1 MNRGCAT
8 TPSDVLESDHLKSVN
23 FLFHPVWDRVRMMAT
38 ILWNSGT
45 WGGYQGIDIR
55 SWTSSQ

>member
-8 TPSDVLESDHLKSVN
+8 TPSDVLESDHLKSVH
-23 FLFHPVWDRVRMMAT
+23 FLFHPVWDRVRMMPT

-45 WGGYQGIDIR
+45 
-55 SWTSSQ
+55 